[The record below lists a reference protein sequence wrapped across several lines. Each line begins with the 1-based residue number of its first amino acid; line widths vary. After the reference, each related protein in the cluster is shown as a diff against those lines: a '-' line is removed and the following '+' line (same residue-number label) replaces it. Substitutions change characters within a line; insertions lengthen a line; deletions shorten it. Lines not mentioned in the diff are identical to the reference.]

1 MAWGSCENCA
11 KLAEDHDSF
20 LANPYKLFFYYIPYS
35 AEMYVCDTVGHH
47 ISAGNISAATFA
59 VTQGEHSNSF
69 NIKKCYTKS
78 HFDFLLEKKNKF
90 NCYYNNSIFIICQY
104 LHMIIKRIGIDLGTT
119 YTLVHLPKRGI
130 VINEPSV
137 VAISMTDKKILA
149 VGNEAKDMLGRT
161 PDNIIALKP
170 LKDGVIAD
178 YRATEA
184 MLRYFINKSLGGIRL
199 FRPEVMVAVPAGIS
213 STERRAVIDATIAAG
228 AKAAYIIKEPVA
240 AAIGA
245 DIPIG
250 SASGHMIIDIGGG
263 TAEMAV
269 ISLGGIVSSTSVRVG
284 GIRFDNAIID
294 YIRRKYN
301 LSIGERT
308 AEEIKINIGS
318 ALYLENKLTM
328 EIRGRDIISGLPR
341 SIMVTSNDVTESIQN
356 ELEAIINAVKKVLHD
371 TPPELSSDIMDKG
384 MVLSG
389 GSSLLRNI
397 DQLLSR
403 TTGVPAYV
411 ANDALLCVAKGTG
424 IALDNLDS
432 YKRSILATK

>member
-1 MAWGSCENCA
+1 M
-11 KLAEDHDSF
+11 F
-20 LANPYKLFFYYIPYS
+20 
-35 AEMYVCDTVGHH
+35 
-47 ISAGNISAATFA
+47 
-59 VTQGEHSNSF
+59 
-69 NIKKCYTKS
+69 
-78 HFDFLLEKKNKF
+78 
-90 NCYYNNSIFIICQY
+90 
-104 LHMIIKRIGIDLGTT
+104 IKRIGIDLGTT

-130 VINEPSV
+130 IINEPSV
-137 VAISMTDKKILA
+137 VAVSMVDKKILA

-161 PDNIIALKP
+161 PDTIIALKP
-170 LKDGVIAD
+170 LKDGAIAD
-178 YRATEA
+178 YKTTEA
-184 MLRYFINKSLGGIRL
+184 MLRYFINKALGGVRL

-269 ISLGGIVSSTSVRVG
+269 ISLGGVVTSTSVRVG
-284 GIRFDNAIID
+284 GNKFDAAILE

-301 LSIGERT
+301 LAIGERT
-308 AEEIKINIGS
+308 AEDIKINIGS
-318 ALYLENKLTM
+318 ALYLEDKLTM
-328 EIRGRDIISGLPR
+328 EVRGRDMITGLPR
-341 SIMVTSNDVTESIQN
+341 TIMVSSNDVTEAIQN
-356 ELEAIINAVKKVLHD
+356 ELEAIVNAAKRILHD
-371 TPPELSSDIMDKG
+371 TPPELAADIMDKG

-389 GSSLLRNI
+389 GSSLLRNL

-411 ANDALLCVAKGTG
+411 ADDAMLCVAKGTG
-424 IALDNLDS
+424 IALENLDS